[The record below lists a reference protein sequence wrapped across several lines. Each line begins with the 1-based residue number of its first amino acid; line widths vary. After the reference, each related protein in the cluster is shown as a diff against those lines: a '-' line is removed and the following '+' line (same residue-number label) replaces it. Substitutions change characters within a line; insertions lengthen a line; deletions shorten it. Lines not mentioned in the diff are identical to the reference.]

1 MKNTHSNF
9 YIRLLILLFL
19 QLFVADYF
27 NYLSG
32 TLIYFQVLALIW
44 LPIHYSFIRSL
55 PLILSFALIIDLF
68 NHTLGLNLISC
79 TFLLYF
85 RTYFMSFLLEKED
98 EVKIFHIY
106 TVGFKSFLYYVL
118 LINIFFYSL
127 IFFIEFFRWSY
138 GWSIFYKWS
147 ISILSM
153 TVFSI
158 VLDYMLMR
166 PKKKKWKLINAE
178 NLSLFLE

>member
-1 MKNTHSNF
+1 MKNTHSSL

-19 QLFVADYF
+19 QLFLADYF
-27 NYLSG
+27 NYLSNM
-32 TLIYFQVLALIW
+32 LIYFQVLAVIW
-44 LPIHYSFIRSL
+44 LPVHYSFIRSL

-68 NHTLGLNLISC
+68 NHTLGLNLICC

-106 TVGFKSFLYYVL
+106 TVGFKPFLYYVL
-118 LINIFFYSL
+118 LINIVFYST
-127 IFFIEFFRWSY
+127 IFFVEFFRWSY
-138 GWSIFYKWS
+138 GWSIFYKCF
-147 ISILSM
+147 LSVLGM
-153 TVFSI
+153 TVWSI

-166 PKKKKWKLINAE
+166 PKKKK
-178 NLSLFLE
+178 